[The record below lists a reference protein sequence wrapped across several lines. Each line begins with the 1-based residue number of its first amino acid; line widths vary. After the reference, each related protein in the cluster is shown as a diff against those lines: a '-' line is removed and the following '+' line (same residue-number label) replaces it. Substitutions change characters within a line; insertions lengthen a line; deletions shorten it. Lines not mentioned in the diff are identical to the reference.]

1 MASALI
7 ARCLQKKRLG
17 FLVFGWGFL
26 VITAVVLVALGSTR
40 SVQPQSDQQSSPSP
54 TTTQPQPDQPQP
66 AQPESTQPR
75 PESPCELETVVP
87 QDQEAL
93 KADCEALWEFFT
105 NLDGRGILDDPDR
118 SDAWGWNTPLH
129 EWHGVYVG
137 DNRVETIFLLTGT
150 GLAGSTS
157 KTLPSLAKL
166 TNLWWMEIEG
176 SELSG
181 PIPPEIGDLNSLR
194 AISLSSNELSGPIP
208 PEVGELTNLIA
219 LNLGHNRLTGHIP
232 FELAKLTN
240 LEYLSLHENYLE
252 GSIPPEL
259 GQLTNLRKLHLFNN
273 RLTGVVPEEINQIPN
288 LEILSV
294 EGNSLSVEGNSEP
307 PCELEVVVPQDQEE
321 LKADCEALWEFF
333 TNLDERGILDDPDSP
348 DAWGRNTPL
357 HEWHGIAVVN
367 NRVEELFLLTHTG
380 SSGSIS
386 ESIPLLSRLDS
397 LRWLEIEGFGS
408 GGPIP
413 PEIGD
418 FFNLRGLSLLGN
430 NLSGSIPPEVG
441 RLTNLIALNFGYNN
455 LTGLIPPELA
465 RLSNLEYL
473 LLHENHLE
481 ILIPPELSQLTN
493 LRELYLSKI
502 D

>member
-7 ARCLQKKRLG
+7 ARCLRKKRLG

-26 VITAVVLVALGSTR
+26 AFVAVFLVALGNTR
-40 SVQPQSDQQSSPSP
+40 SVQPQSAQQPSPNP
-54 TTTQPQPDQPQP
+54 TTTQPQSDQPQPDQPQSD
-66 AQPESTQPR
+66 QPQ
-75 PESPCELETVVP
+75 PESPCELE
-87 QDQEAL
+87 A
-93 KADCEALWEFFT
+93 
-105 NLDGRGILDDPDR
+105 
-118 SDAWGWNTPLH
+118 
-129 EWHGVYVG
+129 
-137 DNRVETIFLLTGT
+137 
-150 GLAGSTS
+150 
-157 KTLPSLAKL
+157 
-166 TNLWWMEIEG
+166 
-176 SELSG
+176 
-181 PIPPEIGDLNSLR
+181 
-194 AISLSSNELSGPIP
+194 
-208 PEVGELTNLIA
+208 
-219 LNLGHNRLTGHIP
+219 
-232 FELAKLTN
+232 
-240 LEYLSLHENYLE
+240 
-252 GSIPPEL
+252 
-259 GQLTNLRKLHLFNN
+259 
-273 RLTGVVPEEINQIPN
+273 
-288 LEILSV
+288 
-294 EGNSLSVEGNSEP
+294 
-307 PCELEVVVPQDQEE
+307 VVPQDQEE

-357 HEWHGIAVVN
+357 HEWQGIAVVN

-386 ESIPLLSRLDS
+386 ESIPLLSQLDS

-418 FFNLRGLSLLGN
+418 FSNLRGLSLLGN

-441 RLTNLIALNFGYNN
+441 QLTNLIALNFGYNN

-493 LRELYLSKI
+493 LRELHLSKI